1 MSHEEQAQRPKYT
14 GSFNTNRSMTLQ
26 LVYSFVFGAICPVAP
41 VLLYLWILN
50 RQYWQRTALVYVF
63 QRPHPQAA
71 PGGGFWAEALPIVV
85 CLGLAV
91 QLPLILFCSRAL
103 TYWAPQVSLS
113 RTPPY
118 PFSSLTGPRIF
129 NPTLPLPLSLSIP
142 AQSRAIPSLSLALSL
157 LPSFPHFSL
166 PTSLPPSHIPS
177 FPSLAPLMR
186 ARALVPFPHLH
197 CGTVAHNGALHTSLE
212 PLPSLLL
219 T

>member
-14 GSFNTNRSMTLQ
+14 GGFNTNRSMTLQ
-26 LVYSFVFGAICPVAP
+26 LVYSFIFGAICPVAP

-85 CLGLAV
+85 CMGLAV

-113 RTPPY
+113 
-118 PFSSLTGPRIF
+118 
-129 NPTLPLPLSLSIP
+129 LPLAPP
-142 AQSRAIPSLSLALSL
+142 
-157 LPSFPHFSL
+157 
-166 PTSLPPSHIPS
+166 SLPPSLPPP
-177 FPSLAPLMR
+177 FPHSPLAR
-186 ARALVPFPHLH
+186 TAHACARSHPFALIPFPHLH
-197 CGTVAHNGALHTSLE
+197 RGAYRSSTPSFV
-212 PLPSLLL
+212 PPSSLLQAL
-219 T
+219 QT